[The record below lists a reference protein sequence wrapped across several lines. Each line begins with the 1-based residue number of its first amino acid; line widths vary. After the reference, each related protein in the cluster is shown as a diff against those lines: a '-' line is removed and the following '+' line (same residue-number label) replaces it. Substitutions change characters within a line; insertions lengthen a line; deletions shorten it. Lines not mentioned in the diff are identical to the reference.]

1 VKECCESK
9 WLWGVRALARDGVV
23 DRKVDVTGVM
33 WLMQGAGSQQ
43 HCSTDCYHIQHGH
56 DTDDSVSE

>member
-1 VKECCESK
+1 
-9 WLWGVRALARDGVV
+9 LARDGVV